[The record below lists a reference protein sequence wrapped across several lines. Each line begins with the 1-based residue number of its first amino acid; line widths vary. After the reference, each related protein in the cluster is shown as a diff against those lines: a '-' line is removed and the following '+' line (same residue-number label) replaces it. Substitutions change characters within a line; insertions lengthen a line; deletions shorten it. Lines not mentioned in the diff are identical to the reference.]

1 MRSQLPTLDLDAVF
15 EAKEELAI
23 AVKAALS
30 QTMENFG
37 FQILQGKKKQLVLFP
52 FFNLLTHTLA

>member
-37 FQILQGKKKQLVLFP
+37 FQILQGKKNNLC
-52 FFNLLTHTLA
+52 FFRFLIF